1 MREIIF
7 CFYEGGESGFSS
19 QEPATSATALRTQS
33 ERGEPTRSCVVCML
47 IRVVF
52 PSHPYI
58 LAAIFVHH
66 CGL

>member
-1 MREIIF
+1 LLQ
-7 CFYEGGESGFSS
+7 ES
-19 QEPATSATALRTQS
+19 ATLATALRTQS
-33 ERGEPTRSCVVCML
+33 EREEPTRPRVVCML

-66 CGL
+66 CRL